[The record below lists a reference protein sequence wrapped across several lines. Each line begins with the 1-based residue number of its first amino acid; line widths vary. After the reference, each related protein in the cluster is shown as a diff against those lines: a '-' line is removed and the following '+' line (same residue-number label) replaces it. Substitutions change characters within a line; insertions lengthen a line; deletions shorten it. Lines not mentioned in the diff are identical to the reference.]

1 MGPNDHRAGGHL
13 AASVIR
19 FLIARVTFRR
29 FEGQDMDQDALRYHA
44 AGRPGKLAIRP
55 TKPLA
60 NQRDLALAYSPGVAE
75 ASSAIAERP
84 EDAARYTARANLVAV
99 VTNGSAVLG
108 LGNIGALAAKPVM
121 EGKAVL
127 FKRFADIDVFDIE
140 IDESDPDALADTI
153 RRLEP
158 AFGAINL
165 EDIKAPDCF
174 QVESRLKAEMNI
186 PVFHDDQHGTA
197 IVVAAAIVNGMHLLG
212 KELSRIKLVSTGG
225 GAAGIACLNLLL
237 DLGLK
242 RENVWLVD
250 IEGLVHKGRHAEPH
264 KAAFARDTRARTLD
278 DAIDGADIFLG
289 LSGPNVLSSEQCRR
303 MGPEPMVMALANPV
317 PEIMPEEVSA
327 ARPDA
332 IVCTGRTD
340 YPNQVNNVLCF
351 PFIFRGALDVGAT
364 AINRQM
370 ELACV
375 TALAELARAGI
386 TDEVARA
393 YGEERLKF
401 GRDYLLPR
409 PFDPRLLG
417 AIAPAVASAAMKS
430 GVATRPIENL
440 DAYRTRL
447 SSFVYR
453 TSFLMRPI
461 FDSAR
466 AAPRKVIFA
475 EGEDRRVL
483 RAIQNILDEGIAAPV
498 ATGRAGRIAALCTER
513 GLRVTPD
520 RDFEVFDHDDEEVIE
535 RYGARLHGLRARD
548 GIGPEAARKLF
559 RTSDTLAA
567 AMHVREGGA
576 ACLICGTS
584 GHYSTHLEHVDQI
597 LGAQSETVTAL
608 VPLITDSGTVFIAD
622 GYVNYEPDAEAIA
635 GICRAAAA
643 QVHAFGQIPRVALIS
658 HANFGAHSSPS
669 AARMRRATEILA
681 ETQADFEFEGEM
693 QLNLAFD
700 KAARDHFLPEAR
712 LTERANILV
721 FPGMDAANAAI
732 HALSAL
738 GNAQPIGPILLGYGG
753 AAHIVTPNATVRGLL
768 NIAAIAS
775 AGKV

>member
-1 MGPNDHRAGGHL
+1 
-13 AASVIR
+13 
-19 FLIARVTFRR
+19 
-29 FEGQDMDQDALRYHA
+29 MDQDALRYHE

-174 QVESRLKAEMNI
+174 RVENRLKAEMNI

-197 IVVAAAIVNGMHLLG
+197 IVVAAAVVNGMHLLG
-212 KELSRIKLVSTGG
+212 KDLGRVKLVSTGG

-250 IEGLVHKGRHAEPH
+250 IDGLVHKDREAEPH
-264 KAAFARDTRARTLD
+264 KAAFAQDTDARTLD
-278 DAIDGADIFLG
+278 DAIDGAEIFLG
-289 LSGPNVLSSEQCRR
+289 LSGPNVLNADQVRR

-317 PEIMPEEVSA
+317 PEIMPEEVRA
-327 ARPDA
+327 VRQDA

-364 AINRQM
+364 AINREM

-375 TALAELARAGI
+375 TALAELARSGI

-393 YGEERLKF
+393 YGEQRLKF

-417 AIAPAVASAAMKS
+417 AIAPAVAEAAMES
-430 GVATRPIENL
+430 GAAARPLENL

-483 RAIQNILDEGIAAPV
+483 RAIRNILDEGIAVPV
-498 ATGRAGRIAALCTER
+498 ATGRAGRIAALCAEM
-513 GLRVTPD
+513 GLRIVPG
-520 RDFEVFDHDDEEVIE
+520 RDFDVFDHDNEETIE
-535 RYGARLHGLRARD
+535 RYGAQLHSLRARD

-576 ACLICGTS
+576 ACLICGTT
-584 GHYSTHLEHVDQI
+584 GHYSTHLERVDQI
-597 LGAQSETVTAL
+597 LGTEAETVSAL
-608 VPLITDSGTVFIAD
+608 VPLIMDAGTVFIAD
-622 GYVNYEPDAEAIA
+622 GYVNYEPGAEEIA

-643 QVHAFGQIPRVALIS
+643 QVRAFGLTPRVALIS
-658 HANFGAHSSPS
+658 HANFGAHASPS
-669 AARMRRATEILA
+669 AARMRRATEILT
-681 ETQADFEFEGEM
+681 ETEADFEFEGEM

-700 KAARDHFLPEAR
+700 KAARDRFLPCAR
-712 LTERANILV
+712 LTDRANILV

-768 NIAAIAS
+768 NVAAIAS

>member
-1 MGPNDHRAGGHL
+1 MNG
-13 AASVIR
+13 
-19 FLIARVTFRR
+19 
-29 FEGQDMDQDALRYHA
+29 DALRYHE

-60 NQRDLALAYSPGVAE
+60 NQRDLALAYTPGVAE
-75 ASSAIAERP
+75 ASRAIAERP
-84 EDAARYTARANLVAV
+84 EDAARYTVRSNLVAV

-127 FKRFADIDVFDIE
+127 FKKFADIDVFDIE

-158 AFGAINL
+158 TFGAINL

-174 QVESRLKAEMNI
+174 LVEDRLKAEMNI

-212 KELSRIKLVSTGG
+212 KELGGTKLVSTGG

-250 IEGLVHKGRHAEPH
+250 IDGLVCKGRTADPY
-264 KAAFARDTRARTLD
+264 KAAFAQDSAARALD
-278 DAIDGADIFLG
+278 EVIDGAEIFLG
-289 LSGPNVLSSEQCRR
+289 LSGPNVLSEDQVRR

-317 PEIMPEEVSA
+317 PEIMPERVRA
-327 ARPDA
+327 ARSDA
-332 IVCTGRTD
+332 IVCTGRSD

-364 AINRQM
+364 GIDRGM

-375 TALAELARAGI
+375 TALAELAREGI

-393 YGEERLKF
+393 YGDRRLQF

-417 AIAPAVASAAMKS
+417 AISPAVALAAMTS
-430 GVATRPIENL
+430 GVASRPLADIE
-440 DAYRTRL
+440 AYRARL

-453 TSFLMRPI
+453 TGFLMRPI

-466 AAPRKVIFA
+466 AAQRRVIFA
-475 EGEDRRVL
+475 EGEDDRVL
-483 RAIQNILDEGIAAPV
+483 RAIQNVLDEDVAFPI
-498 ATGRAGRIAALCTER
+498 ATGRPDRVSARCAELGLRIAP
-513 GLRVTPD
+513 G
-520 RDFEVFDHDDEEVIE
+520 RDFEVFDYESEDAVEE
-535 RYGARLHGLRARD
+535 YGAKLHGLRARD
-548 GIGPEAARKLF
+548 GIGPDAARKLF
-559 RTSDTLAA
+559 RTSDTLAS
-567 AMHVREGGA
+567 AMFVREGGA
-576 ACLICGTS
+576 ASMVCGTG
-584 GHYSTHLEHVDQI
+584 GHFSTHLEHVQRI
-597 LGAQSETVTAL
+597 LGTGGQTVSTL
-608 VPLITDSGTVFIAD
+608 VPLIMDAGTIFIAD
-622 GYVNYEPDAEAIA
+622 GYVNYEPSAQQVA
-635 GICRAAAA
+635 GICRMAAA
-643 QVHAFGQIPRVALIS
+643 QVRAFGLTPRVALIS
-658 HANFGAHSSPS
+658 HANFGAHSSPG
-669 AARMRRATEILA
+669 AARMRRATEILT
-681 ETQADFEFEGEM
+681 ETAADFEFEGEM

-700 KAARDHFLPEAR
+700 KVARDRFLPDAR
-712 LTERANILV
+712 LTDRANILV

-732 HALSAL
+732 NALTTL
-738 GNAQPIGPILLGYGG
+738 GNAQPIGPVLLGYNG
-753 AAHIVTPNATVRGLL
+753 AAHIVTPAVTVRGLL
-768 NIAAIAS
+768 NVAAIAS

>member
-1 MGPNDHRAGGHL
+1 MNG
-13 AASVIR
+13 
-19 FLIARVTFRR
+19 
-29 FEGQDMDQDALRYHA
+29 DALRYHE

-60 NQRDLALAYSPGVAE
+60 NQRDLALAYTPGVAE
-75 ASSAIAERP
+75 ASRAVAERP
-84 EDAARYTARANLVAV
+84 EDAARYTARSNLVAV

-108 LGNIGALAAKPVM
+108 LGGIGPLAAKPVM

-158 AFGAINL
+158 TFGAINL

-174 QVESRLKAEMNI
+174 LVEDRLKAEMNI

-197 IVVAAAIVNGMHLLG
+197 IVVAAAIVNGMRLLG
-212 KELSRIKLVSTGG
+212 KELGRVKLVSTGG
-225 GAAGIACLNLLL
+225 GAAGIACLDMLL
-237 DLGLK
+237 DLGLR

-250 IEGLVHKGRHAEPH
+250 IDGLVHRGRNAEPH
-264 KAAFARDTRARTLD
+264 KAAFAQESDARTLD
-278 DAIDGADIFLG
+278 EVIDGAEIFLG
-289 LSGPNVLSSEQCRR
+289 LSGPGVLSGDQVRR

-317 PEIMPEEVSA
+317 PEIMPEEVRA

-332 IVCTGRTD
+332 IVCTGRSD

-351 PFIFRGALDVGAT
+351 PFIFRGALDAGAT
-364 AINRQM
+364 GIDREM

-375 TALAELARAGI
+375 HALAALAREGV

-393 YGEERLKF
+393 YGDRRLQF

-417 AIAPAVASAAMKS
+417 AIAPAVAGAAMKS
-430 GVATRPIENL
+430 GLASRPLGDIG
-440 DAYRTRL
+440 AYRARL

-453 TSFLMRPI
+453 TGFLMRPL

-466 AAPRKVIFA
+466 AAPRRVVFA
-475 EGEDRRVL
+475 EGEDDRVL
-483 RAIQNILDEGIAAPV
+483 RAIRNVLDEGVAIPV
-498 ATGRAGRIAALCTER
+498 ATGRPERVAARCAELGLGIA
-513 GLRVTPD
+513 PD
-520 RDFEVFDHDDEEVIE
+520 RDFEVFDHESEEAVAH
-535 RYGARLHGLRARD
+535 YGALLHSLRARD
-548 GIGPEAARKLF
+548 GIGPDAARKLF
-559 RTSDTLAA
+559 RTSDTLAS
-567 AMHVREGGA
+567 AMFVREGRA
-576 ACLICGTS
+576 ASMICGA
-584 GHYSTHLEHVDQI
+584 GGEFSTHLERIQRI
-597 LGAQSETVTAL
+597 FGAGTETVSTL
-608 VPLITDSGTVFIAD
+608 VPLIMDAGTVFIAD
-622 GYVNYEPDAEAIA
+622 GYANYEPGAEQIA
-635 GICRAAAA
+635 GICRMAAA
-643 QVHAFGQIPRVALIS
+643 QVRAFGLTPRVALVS

-681 ETQADFEFEGEM
+681 ETEADFEFEGEM

-700 KAARDHFLPEAR
+700 KAARDRFLPGAR
-712 LTERANILV
+712 LTDRANILV

-732 HALSAL
+732 NALTTL
-738 GNAQPIGPILLGYGG
+738 GNAQPIGPVLLGYEG
-753 AAHIVTPNATVRGLL
+753 AAHIVTPAVTVRGLL
-768 NIAAIAS
+768 NMAAIAS
-775 AGKV
+775 AGRV

>member
-1 MGPNDHRAGGHL
+1 
-13 AASVIR
+13 
-19 FLIARVTFRR
+19 
-29 FEGQDMDQDALRYHA
+29 MDQDALRYHA

-60 NQRDLALAYSPGVAE
+60 NQRDLALAYSPGVAQ

-140 IDESDPDALADTI
+140 IDESDPDALADTV

-174 QVESRLKAEMNI
+174 QVENRLKAEMNI

-197 IVVAAAIVNGMHLLG
+197 IVVAAAVVNGMHLLG
-212 KELSRIKLVSTGG
+212 KDLSRIKLVSTGG

-250 IEGLVHKGRHAEPH
+250 IEGLVHKARDAEPH
-264 KAAFARDTRARTLD
+264 KAAFAQDTCARTLD
-278 DAIDGADIFLG
+278 DAIDGAEIFLG
-289 LSGPNVLSSEQCRR
+289 LSGPNVLSPEQCRR

-317 PEIMPEEVSA
+317 PEIMPEEVHA
-327 ARPDA
+327 VRPDA

-351 PFIFRGALDVGAT
+351 PFIFRGALDVSAT
-364 AINRQM
+364 AINREM

-401 GRDYLLPR
+401 GRHYLLPR

-417 AIAPAVASAAMKS
+417 AIAPAVAGAAMDS
-430 GVATRPIENL
+430 GVATRPLESL

-483 RAIQNILDEGIAAPV
+483 RAVQDILDEGIAAPV
-498 ATGRAGRIAALCTER
+498 ATGRASRIAALCAEM
-513 GLRVTPD
+513 GLRVTPG
-520 RDFEVFDHDDEEVIE
+520 RDFEVFDHDDEELIE
-535 RYGARLHGLRARD
+535 RYGARLHSLRARD
-548 GIGPEAARKLF
+548 GISPEAARKLF

-584 GHYSTHLEHVDQI
+584 GHYSTHLERVDQI
-597 LGAQSETVTAL
+597 LGTPAETVTAL
-608 VPLITDSGTVFIAD
+608 VPLIMDSGTVFIAD
-622 GYVNYEPDAEAIA
+622 GYVNYEPDAEEIA

-643 QVHAFGQIPRVALIS
+643 QVQAFGQVPRVALIS

-700 KAARDHFLPEAR
+700 KAARDHFLPEGR
-712 LTERANILV
+712 LTDRANILV
-721 FPGMDAANAAI
+721 FPGIDAANAAI

>member
-1 MGPNDHRAGGHL
+1 MKQ
-13 AASVIR
+13 
-19 FLIARVTFRR
+19 
-29 FEGQDMDQDALRYHA
+29 EALRYHE
-44 AGRPGKLAIRP
+44 AGRPGKLAIRA

-75 ASSAIAERP
+75 ACNAIVASAG
-84 EDAARYTARANLVAV
+84 DAARYTARANLVAV
-99 VTNGSAVLG
+99 VSNGTAVLG

-127 FKRFADIDVFDIE
+127 FKKFADIDVFDIE

-158 AFGAINL
+158 TFGAINL
-165 EDIKAPDCF
+165 EDIKAPECF
-174 QVESRLKAEMNI
+174 VVENRLMAEMNI

-197 IVVAAAIVNGMHLLG
+197 IVVAAAIVNAMHLLG
-212 KELSRIKLVSTGG
+212 KELGRVKLVSTGG

-237 DLGLK
+237 ELGLK
-242 RENVWLVD
+242 RENVWLLD
-250 IEGLVHKGRHAEPH
+250 IDGLVRKGREAEPH
-264 KAAFARDTRARTLD
+264 KAAFAQDSGARTLD
-278 DAIDGADIFLG
+278 EVIDGAEIFLG
-289 LSGPNVLSSEQCRR
+289 LSGPNVLSADHCRR
-303 MGPEPMVMALANPV
+303 MGPDPLIMALANPDPEIV
-317 PEIMPEEVSA
+317 PEEARA
-327 ARPDA
+327 ARPEA
-332 IVCTGRTD
+332 VICTGRTD

-364 AINRQM
+364 GINREM
-370 ELACV
+370 KLACV
-375 TALAELARAGI
+375 EALAALAREGI

-393 YGEERLKF
+393 YGEQRLHF

-417 AIAPAVASAAMKS
+417 AIAPAVAKAAMDT
-430 GVATRPIENL
+430 GVAARPVADL
-440 DAYRTRL
+440 DAYRDRL
-447 SSFVYR
+447 SRFVYR

-466 AAPRKVIFA
+466 VARRKVIFA

-483 RAIQNILDEGIAAPV
+483 RAIHNILDEGIAVPI
-498 ATGRAGRIAALCTER
+498 ATGRPGRIAALCTEM
-513 GLRVTPD
+513 GLRIAPG
-520 RDFEVFDHDDEEVIE
+520 RDFEVFDHDSEDLIE
-535 RYGARLHGLRARD
+535 RYGARLHTMRARD

-576 ACLICGTS
+576 ACLICGTT
-584 GHYSTHLEHVDQI
+584 GHYSTHLERIDQI
-597 LGAQSETVTAL
+597 LGTGAETVSAL
-608 VPLITDSGTVFIAD
+608 VPLIMDTGTVFIAD
-622 GYVNYEPDAEAIA
+622 GYVNYEPGAEEIA

-643 QVHAFGQIPRVALIS
+643 QVRAFGLTPRVALIS
-658 HANFGAHSSPS
+658 HANFGAHASPS

-681 ETQADFEFEGEM
+681 ETGADFEFEGEM

-700 KAARDHFLPEAR
+700 KAARDRFLPGAR
-712 LTERANILV
+712 LTDRANILI

-732 HALSAL
+732 HALSVL
-738 GNAQPIGPILLGYGG
+738 GNAQPIGPILLGYNG

-768 NIAAIAS
+768 NVAAIAS